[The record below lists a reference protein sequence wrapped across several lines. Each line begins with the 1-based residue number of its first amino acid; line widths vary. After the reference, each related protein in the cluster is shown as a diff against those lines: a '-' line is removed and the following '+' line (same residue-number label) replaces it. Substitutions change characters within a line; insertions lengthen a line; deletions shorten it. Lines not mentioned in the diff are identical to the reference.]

1 MMSGKTAE
9 LRSPAAAEGILGRLI
24 AALAG
29 PDAAAGDAKAQRSV
43 VLGTLGSVSLNVVT
57 AVVNFMLAVVLAR
70 TLGTAGYGSYA
81 VALAWAMFLSVPA
94 SLGITP
100 LVVRHVAANAQREEW
115 SLVRGVIRWSNQ
127 VVGAAAAVVVAGAT
141 LVGLMVSDAR
151 PETVGPFLIGLLL
164 VPLVAF
170 TGLRQAAIQGLH
182 RVVLA
187 RLPDTVL
194 LPTTFL
200 ALVFLASRLLGDRFT
215 ASWAMAL
222 NVAAG
227 TFALLV
233 GVVLLRRALPVR
245 VRRSKPDYEHRSWFR
260 SALPLLV
267 MSLLLVANNQCGTIL
282 LGVLDSADAAGMFNV
297 AFRVAAFTSFLFLAA
312 SYPLYPNVAR
322 LWAVGDPAAIQR
334 LLTRAARIV
343 LLVSVILALAFLVFT
358 DQILAIFGSEFPDAA
373 VALRILVVAELVKVL
388 TGFGGIALVMTSQE
402 TSMARAAGVGV
413 VLNILLAVVLIPVW
427 GVEGA
432 ATASAVSTVASSAYI
447 AWLSW
452 RRLELYAPAIGRS
465 TTPRGESRSR

>member
-1 MMSGKTAE
+1 
-9 LRSPAAAEGILGRLI
+9 
-24 AALAG
+24 
-29 PDAAAGDAKAQRSV
+29 
-43 VLGTLGSVSLNVVT
+43 
-57 AVVNFMLAVVLAR
+57 MLAVVLAR
-70 TLGTAGYGSYA
+70 TLGTAGYGAYA

-115 SLVRGVIRWSNQ
+115 GLVRGVIRWSNQ
-127 VVGAAAAVVVAGAT
+127 VVGAAAAVVVAGAA
-141 LVGLMVSDAR
+141 LVGLVVSDAR

-164 VPLVAF
+164 VPVVAF

-194 LPTTFL
+194 LPTMFL
-200 ALVFLASRLLGDRFT
+200 AFVFLASRLLGDRFT

-282 LGVLDSADAAGMFNV
+282 LGVLDSARRGRNV
-297 AFRVAAFTSFLFLAA
+297 QRGIPGGDVHELPVPRGQLSPVPERCTPLGGRRSRSDPTPLDPSSSDRVA
-312 SYPLYPNVAR
+312 R
-322 LWAVGDPAAIQR
+322 VGDPGACIPR
-334 LLTRAARIV
+334 LHR
-343 LLVSVILALAFLVFT
+343 
-358 DQILAIFGSEFPDAA
+358 PDPRD
-373 VALRILVVAELVKVL
+373 LRK
-388 TGFGGIALVMTSQE
+388 
-402 TSMARAAGVGV
+402 
-413 VLNILLAVVLIPVW
+413 
-427 GVEGA
+427 
-432 ATASAVSTVASSAYI
+432 
-447 AWLSW
+447 
-452 RRLELYAPAIGRS
+452 
-465 TTPRGESRSR
+465 